1 VFAILDKEIDMLD
14 RLHPDYF
21 DSDREDEAYASSS
34 AKDTNH
40 SETREKSRE
49 GHLQRREGKSAT
61 RTVKQAMAIKHS
73 KALKNAHE

>member
-1 VFAILDKEIDMLD
+1 MLD

-21 DSDREDEAYASSS
+21 DSDRVDEAYASSS
-34 AKDTNH
+34 DTNH
-40 SETREKSRE
+40 SQTREKLRE
-49 GHLQRREGKSAT
+49 YHLQRREGKSAT